1 MAQLYIVMK
10 NIYGRIAISEILP
23 DKDHLGIW
31 NKVLYIL

>member
-23 DKDHLGIW
+23 DKRPFRNIE
-31 NKVLYIL
+31 